1 MKKANIIGAGLVG
14 SLWSLYL
21 QQRGYHVDIYERRP
35 DPRKAGYI
43 GGRSIN
49 LSLSDRGWKALKG
62 AGIQQEVEAMAIPMR
77 RRVIHAKKRQ
87 LILPA
92 LRAIWPGHLLCIPGW
107 IEPATD
113 QQSRSF
119 RSSEGAF

>member
-77 RRVIHAKKRQ
+77 RRVIHAKNGSLSFQPFVARPFT
-87 LILPA
+87 LY
-92 LRAIWPGHLLCIPGW
+92 PGV
-107 IEPATD
+107 D
-113 QQSRSF
+113 
-119 RSSEGAF
+119 

>member
-43 GGRSIN
+43 GG
-49 LSLSDRGWKALKG
+49 
-62 AGIQQEVEAMAIPMR
+62 
-77 RRVIHAKKRQ
+77 
-87 LILPA
+87 
-92 LRAIWPGHLLCIPGW
+92 
-107 IEPATD
+107 
-113 QQSRSF
+113 
-119 RSSEGAF
+119 